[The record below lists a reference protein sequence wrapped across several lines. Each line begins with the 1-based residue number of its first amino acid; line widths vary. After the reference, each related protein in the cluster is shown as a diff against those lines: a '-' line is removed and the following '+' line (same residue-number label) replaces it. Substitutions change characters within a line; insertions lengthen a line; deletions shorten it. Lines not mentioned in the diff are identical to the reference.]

1 MVEWRCNRPKNP
13 EKLFVKV
20 ESQILI
26 VASKIFEQLLLEQ
39 IEIFRNSF
47 SNVSKLLFYDENQGK
62 LIHPGEYGS
71 YREARVKDFLKF
83 VDISQGFII
92 NPNDEISTQ
101 CDIVIYDSQ
110 VAPLIQSES
119 RQRFFPVETVCAI
132 GEIKSVLSKQDFKN
146 AINKLTNVK
155 KLRENIRTKTIIRKV
170 IPGDYNPEACPYD
183 QLFTFIVCQ
192 KLNFDIQNIASEIN
206 QLYDTNLPYR
216 YRHNL
221 ILSLEDGLLLYYDPI
236 ERRPMMYSTLG
247 DKCLKNRLMKPID
260 NQVMHYKLF
269 ATYVFMG
276 VSQTTVLFPDIADYI
291 TDPDYRIYGF
301 INLDEP

>member
-1 MVEWRCNRPKNP
+1 M
-13 EKLFVKV
+13 
-20 ESQILI
+20 
-26 VASKIFEQLLLEQ
+26 ASKIFEQLLLEQ

-71 YREARVKDFLKF
+71 YREAIVKDFLKF
-83 VDISQGFII
+83 VVPLNLDISQGFII

-101 CDIVIYDSQ
+101 CDIVIYDAR
-110 VAPLIQSES
+110 VTPLIQSES

-155 KLRENIRTKTIIRKV
+155 KQRENIRTKTLIRKV
-170 IPGDYNPEACPYD
+170 IPGDYNPETCPYD

-206 QLYDTNLPYR
+206 QLYDINLPYR
-216 YRHNL
+216 YKHNL
-221 ILSLEDGLLLYYDPI
+221 ILSLEDGLLLYYDPR
-236 ERRPMMYSTLG
+236 ERRPMMYPTLG
-247 DKCLKNRLMKPID
+247 YQCLKNRFMQPTD
-260 NQVMHYKLF
+260 DQVVHYKLF

-276 VSQTTVLFPDIADYI
+276 VSQTTVLFPEMADYI
-291 TDPDYRIYGF
+291 SDTDNRICGF